1 MATNEYNFDEYADYI
16 KELLEESVSQLPP
29 PFRAL
34 VEKELNNL
42 LRLMEEI
49 RSPRFMLV
57 GRRGSGKS
65 SLINAIFN
73 ARVARIGDVEAQTG
87 KARWY
92 EYERNGEKIEIL
104 DTRGILEGN
113 KPQEDDSA
121 ATPQDSIME
130 AVQEKYPDVILFLC
144 KATEV
149 DSAINESLDIFEE
162 IITKLKKVHNYDT
175 PIVGILTQCD
185 QLAPADINRLPTDD
199 DEKNQNINDSVK
211 VLTDRLQSRKTLKD
225 NLVEVIP
232 TASFVKFREKDNTPD
247 KNRDLRWNIDRLT
260 ELLVDEL
267 PNGPDV
273 AFARIARVRKAQRK
287 IAENIVKSCSTACG
301 VVAGT
306 PILNI
311 ADMPILG
318 AIQISMIVLIGYI
331 SGRDLSHK
339 AAIEFLAAL
348 GINVGVAFAL
358 REVAAALLKLITV
371 AGNFAN
377 AMIASGGTIALGKA
391 AIAYFIDGDPL
402 TKVKQDYS
410 KAKLL
415 NFK

>member
-1 MATNEYNFDEYADYI
+1 MATNEYNFDEYAGFI
-16 KELLEESVSQLPP
+16 KQLLEESVSKLPP
-29 PFRAL
+29 PLRAI

-49 RSPRFMLV
+49 RSPRFMV
-57 GRRGSGKS
+57 IGRRGSGKS
-65 SLINAIFN
+65 SLINAIFDT
-73 ARVARIGDVEAQTG
+73 RVAEVGDVEAQTG

-92 EYERNGEKIEIL
+92 EYDRNGEKIEIL

-130 AVQEKYPDVILFLC
+130 AVQEKYPDIILFLC

-149 DSAINESLDIFEE
+149 DSAINESLDVFEE
-162 IITKLKKVHNYDT
+162 IITKLKKVHDYDT

-185 QLAPADINRLPTDD
+185 QLAPADINKLPTDD
-199 DEKNQNINDSVK
+199 EEKNQNISRSVEL
-211 VLTDRLQSRKTLKD
+211 LTNHLQSRKTLKD
-225 NLVEVIP
+225 SFVKVIP
-232 TASFVKFREKDNTPD
+232 TASFVGFLENGTPN

-287 IAENIVKSCSTACG
+287 IAATIVNSCSTACG

-358 REVAAALLKLITV
+358 REVAAALLKLIPV